1 MCKSTASP
9 APGPLAV
16 GPATLHDALRWAV
29 HDGLFASVRLGRNTG
44 WIAAELVWLA
54 LVWVFSDDKTLTG
67 AFQEAHR
74 WVVAVLGH
82 APIDTFQGLLKAL
95 LTHTPVLMP
104 LLWTHFHSLMQL
116 HGGSHWRIGR
126 WLPLAIDGSR
136 VSTPRTLD
144 NEKAFC
150 APNFGHSRT
159 ARWRKRKSKG
169 KGKGMGQGTARKK
182 GKGTGTRR
190 RKKKAAPV
198 KPQIWLTLL
207 WHMGLR
213 MPWSWKS
220 GPSNASERDHFK
232 EMLTEQKFPTDTLFC
247 GDAGFTGYELWK
259 TIMDKGH
266 SFLIRVGSNVRLI
279 RKLGYVRE
287 SADLVYC
294 WPDKA
299 ARSQQPPLV
308 LRLLCVQ
315 TGKCRMWLLTNVL
328 DEKELNAEQAV
339 ALYRLRWGVELQFRS
354 VKQTFGRRKLRSRSP
369 ERAVVELNWSLL
381 GLWLIQ
387 LFAVKEQVQIGKLP
401 QDCSVSLALAVI
413 RTMVHC
419 PAGVPGEAGL
429 AEQLRVATLDE
440 YRRTRPKKAR
450 YNPDYK
456 DKPAAGEPVVQDA
469 TKEQKCLLQ
478 QYLHAEEDKRLA
490 QEQLQPVA

>member
-1 MCKSTASP
+1 
-9 APGPLAV
+9 
-16 GPATLHDALRWAV
+16 
-29 HDGLFASVRLGRNTG
+29 
-44 WIAAELVWLA
+44 
-54 LVWVFSDDKTLTG
+54 
-67 AFQEAHR
+67 
-74 WVVAVLGH
+74 VL
-82 APIDTFQGLLKAL
+82 L
-95 LTHTPVLMP
+95 P
-104 LLWTHFHSLMQL
+104 LLCQRFHFLMES

-126 WLPLAIDGSR
+126 WLPLAVDGSR
-136 VSTPRTLD
+136 VSVPRTLA

-159 ARWRKRKSKG
+159 ARWRKRKGKGKRNGKG
-169 KGKGMGQGTARKK
+169 KGKGMGQGQGTAAKK
-182 GKGTGTRR
+182 GKGTSTRR

-213 MPWSWKS
+213 MPWSWKT
-220 GPSNASERDHFK
+220 GPSHASERDHFK
-232 EMLTEQKFPTDTLFC
+232 AMLTEQKFPTDTLFC

-259 TIMDKGH
+259 TILDTGH

-287 SADLVYC
+287 SAGLVYC

-299 ARSQQPPLV
+299 ARSLQRPLV

-315 TGKCRMWLLTNVL
+315 TGKCPMWLLTNVL
-328 DEKELNAEQAV
+328 DEKELSAEQTV
-339 ALYRLRWGVELQFRS
+339 EFYKLRWGVELQFRS
-354 VKQTFGRRKLRSRSP
+354 VKQTFGRRKLRSRTP

-429 AEQLRVATLDE
+429 AEQLREATQDE
-440 YRRTRPKKAR
+440 YRRTRSKKAR

-469 TKEQKCLLQ
+469 TEEQKRLLQ
-478 QYLHAEEDKRLA
+478 QYLQAEEDKRLA